1 MSNQTKLGFQ
11 HQKPGTRR
19 IVQRKP
25 AAQAEGKDNADTTSI
40 VAQTDTATLLSSRQS
55 MEDRLKAFLERKKET
70 KEAASRIQR
79 PSTRNAAML
88 KRKITQARDE
98 KQLSSPSTSSDN
110 LLASTTATSKEKSSP
125 PTPTTSRDKV
135 SETWSQTEE
144 TSGQEEKI
152 HEPEEK
158 ENAKQPQENSTTSGV
173 EDETSDT
180 EHSIAQKTADLQ
192 EVSELHHLATPPASS
207 PIAPLSDEDDEDIH
221 VVARKSVR
229 ARPLYIA
236 EESLNVPTEAKM
248 SATVSTTRPRSTR
261 SAALQARLARIS
273 ATFSTASQG
282 NLDDIRG
289 TSKTTTV
296 ITSSSSS
303 ITTTTSTTT
312 IATGSTAAL
321 PLPKSLDTL
330 FKLFRG
336 LDHIVRFHQHQGQQ
350 CFYHKVK
357 RQVERVASQN
367 FEIRHLAQIKTLYP
381 EAFEYSVAPCL
392 HEGKKIRSY
401 LIELKTEKKAS
412 GEDEGD
418 GSDRQSDNKAQE
430 GGITVSNTRFIP
442 LENQRRDTF
451 RERLVQ
457 YVQKHHNAF
466 LQSTVPPRTDPFP
479 LSWHVKFDLESVPEV
494 DRAQLPELQP
504 RVIASDPNFELQS
517 LGTKTTTSR
526 LVLSSSP
533 LSSSSSGT
541 SNSIV
546 VPPEP
551 QPEGNKHQD
560 KGTLEKKSQ
569 GSSISHG
576 PSAVST
582 SVTAN
587 ATVAASSGSADVG
600 AKKGSTTA
608 STDEKDDMIPVPKLL
623 SRLEQMKEKLRLK
636 QLEKQQAT
644 QGQVSKADK
653 SLALQRS
660 RLPAIFDMIKFLRF
674 KVMPVSTLAEKI
686 AYSHKW
692 PLSEVEARQHLHL
705 LASELPDWC
714 QIFAAGSTGDHFKV
728 IETDPVKE
736 KQFRARLVQL
746 ALTLSS

>member
-19 IVQRKP
+19 IVQRK
-25 AAQAEGKDNADTTSI
+25 
-40 VAQTDTATLLSSRQS
+40 
-55 MEDRLKAFLERKKET
+55 AFLERKKET

-79 PSTRNAAML
+79 PSMRNAAML

-98 KQLSSPSTSSDN
+98 KQPSSPSTSSDN
-110 LLASTTATSKEKSSP
+110 LLASTTATSKEKSSS

-135 SETWSQTEE
+135 SETSSQTEE
-144 TSGQEEKI
+144 TSEQEEKI

-180 EHSIAQKTADLQ
+180 EHSIAEKTADLQ
-192 EVSELHHLATPPASS
+192 EMSESHHLATPPASS
-207 PIAPLSDEDDEDIH
+207 PIAPLSDEDDENIH

-401 LIELKTEKKAS
+401 LIELKTEVKKAS
-412 GEDEGD
+412 GEDEDDSG
-418 GSDRQSDNKAQE
+418 DRQSDNKEQE
-430 GGITVSNTRFIP
+430 GGNTVSNTRFIP

-526 LVLSSSP
+526 LVPSSSSSSP
-533 LSSSSSGT
+533 LSSSSSSGT

-546 VPPEP
+546 VLPEP

-569 GSSISHG
+569 ESSISHG

-587 ATVAASSGSADVG
+587 ATAASSSGSADVG